1 MDNFFT
7 KLIWQLIPK
16 KIYGLVGA
24 SGTGKSF
31 RAFLIA
37 EKYKIE
43 YIIDDG
49 LLIKGQEII
58 AGKSSKRES
67 LRVTAV
73 KRAIFNEIK
82 HAREV
87 RKKLYKE
94 RYNSL
99 LIIAT
104 SENMLY
110 TIIKRLHLP
119 KSTKIIRIEDIA
131 TQEEIRDAQKS
142 RNKDGKHVIPIPLIE
157 VKKKYPNIVLH
168 AIHFFIDEPRGFFFM
183 KRKKKLIEKTIVRPN
198 YGNNGAISISETAL
212 VQMVS
217 HCVDEYSNDI
227 KLLKVFVIEKDEGY
241 LLKLRFSI
249 DYKFNNIEAI
259 REIQNIVKNRIEEFT
274 GISIYKV
281 DINIVKITHV

>member
-1 MDNFFT
+1 M
-7 KLIWQLIPK
+7 
-16 KIYGLVGA
+16 VGA